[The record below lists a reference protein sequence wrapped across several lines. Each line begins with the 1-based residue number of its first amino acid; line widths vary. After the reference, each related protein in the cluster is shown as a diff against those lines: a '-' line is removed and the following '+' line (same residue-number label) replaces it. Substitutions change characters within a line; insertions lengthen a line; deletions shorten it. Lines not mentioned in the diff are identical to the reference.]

1 MNQFELARLKA
12 EKRMERDRPV
22 LTLPKKEEVIEV
34 KEPKPKEPKKR
45 NNEIEVKIHVNGQ
58 EIEFCLKANISGGL
72 MASQI
77 NQTYLRETFK
87 NALSKVLG
95 AVE

>member
-1 MNQFELARLKA
+1 
-12 EKRMERDRPV
+12 MERTV
-22 LTLPKKEEVIEV
+22 LTLPKKEEAQEV
-34 KEPKPKEPKKR
+34 KAPKPKEPKKR
-45 NNEIEVKIHVNGQ
+45 SNEIEVKIYVNGQ

-77 NQTYLRETFK
+77 NQAYLRETFK
-87 NALSKVLG
+87 NALSRVLG